1 MQVLS
6 YDACP
11 DDTFDFLADVYN
23 REDDDVEY
31 QHIIRAVRN
40 IINSSL
46 LTERQRDCV
55 CYRLSGYSGIDTAAK
70 LGIAPCSVSKS
81 YGAAIKTIKSI
92 LSVCFPR
99 LQARE
104 QGQLFHVEQGQK
116 VCN

>member
-1 MQVLS
+1 MQMLS

-23 REDDDVEY
+23 RDDDDVEY
-31 QHIIRAVRN
+31 HLIVRATRN

-46 LTERQRDCV
+46 LTERQRECI
-55 CYRLSGYSGIDTAAK
+55 CYRLSGYSGIDTARV
-70 LGIAPCSVSKS
+70 LGISPATVSKS
-81 YGAAIKTIKSI
+81 YGAAVKSIKSI

-99 LQARE
+99 LLTRE
-104 QGQLFHVEQGQK
+104 QSQK